1 MKFISTRLKSPTLSF
16 EEVVLQGLA
25 ADGGLYVPEFLPQF
39 SQKEISKMT
48 KMTYEE
54 LFFEVTKH
62 FIDNEIDSKTYKEI
76 ISKSYKNFSHQAIA
90 PLKQLDHNHFL
101 LELFHGPT
109 LAFKDFALQFLGNLL
124 DFFLTKRGEKI
135 VIIGATSGDTGSAAI
150 QGCMNCK
157 NAEIFILHP
166 HNRVSDVQRKQMT
179 SVIAKNVFNIAV
191 KGNFDDCQ
199 AMVKKMF
206 AAQNSGND
214 FLKGK
219 KMVAVNSINFARI
232 MAQIV
237 YYFYSALRLGCDE
250 KTPISF
256 SVPSGN
262 FGDVYAGF
270 LAKKM
275 GLNIG
280 KLIIATNSNNI
291 LERFL
296 NSNDYSKGEMIDT
309 ISPSMNIQ
317 VSSNFERLL
326 FDAHKT
332 EKCEENLAILM
343 AEFERTHS
351 LKVSDKILQNI
362 QKEFIAFS
370 ADDFTTKKTIKKF
383 FEKTS
388 ETIDPHSAIG
398 LFAAEEFMKNEEY
411 RGEIIVTLATA
422 HPAKFP
428 DAVIASDAP
437 NPALPNFL
445 KDLFDRK
452 ESFEVLENNLEAVK
466 EFISK
471 RV

>member
-1 MKFISTRLKSPTLSF
+1 MKFISTRLTAPNLSF

-25 ADGGLYVPEFLPQF
+25 SDGGLYVPEFLPKLNQSDF
-39 SQKEISKMT
+39 AKMK

-62 FIDNEIDSKTYKEI
+62 FIDGEIDHEIYKKI
-76 ISKSYKNFSHQAIA
+76 IKKSYQNFSHQAIA
-90 PLKQLDHNHFL
+90 PLKQLSNNEFL

-124 DFFLTKRGEKI
+124 DHFLQKRGEKI

-150 QGCMNCK
+150 QGCKACK
-157 NAEIFILHP
+157 NAQIFILHP
-166 HNRVSDVQRKQMT
+166 HNKVSDVQRRQMT
-179 SVIAKNVFNIAV
+179 TVLADNVFNIAV

-199 AMVKKMF
+199 SMVKKMF
-206 AAQNSGND
+206 AEENSGQK

-237 YYFYSALRLGCDE
+237 YYFYAALRLGADE
-250 KTPISF
+250 KNSISF

-262 FGDVYAGF
+262 FGDIYAGF

-275 GLNIG
+275 GLNIR
-280 KLIIATNSNNI
+280 KLIVATNENDI
-291 LERFL
+291 LARFI
-296 NSNDYSKGEMIDT
+296 NDNDYSKSQMVET

-326 FDAHKT
+326 FDAHK
-332 EKCEENLAILM
+332 EQKSENKMPELM
-343 AEFERTHS
+343 REFERIGK
-351 LKVSDKILQNI
+351 LQVSDEILRNI
-362 QKEFIAFS
+362 QKTFS
-370 ADDFTTKKTIKKF
+370 AFCVDDKTTKKTIKNIF
-383 FEKTS
+383 DKTG
-388 ETIDPHSAIG
+388 EVLDPHSAIG
-398 LFAAEEFMKNEEY
+398 VHASQEFISSKNY
-411 RGEIIVTLATA
+411 DGELVVTLATA

-428 DAVIASDAP
+428 DAVIDAGAP
-437 NPALPNFL
+437 KPTLPNFL
-445 KDLFDRK
+445 KDLFKSEER
-452 ESFEVLENNLEAVK
+452 FEVIENNLDSVQK
-466 EFISK
+466 FISQ